1 MESVRDQY
9 MNINNLGT
17 RIGLYQYSVS
27 PLSLSD
33 WIGTKLPNQG
43 NLKILELGCGTGL
56 LWKSIYRNFPNSD
69 ITLTDYSENM
79 IREAQKNLSD
89 YDFSFQKVDYH
100 NIPFG
105 DNSFDLVISN
115 HNLYHAENLGQ
126 VLVEIKRVLKPNGM
140 FSCST
145 NSGNHLIELKNILK
159 DYGIASLWPN
169 MKLVE
174 QFGMENGESV
184 LKSFFPDIEK
194 HLFENSLHITDA
206 EAIIN
211 YFLSVRDEQIH
222 TLIEEKRNEIVN
234 FINTDIHN
242 KGYFEVKALPGM
254 FICKSCNGE

>member
-1 MESVRDQY
+1 MEWVREQY
-9 MNINNLGT
+9 KNINNLGT

-56 LWKSIYRNFPNSD
+56 LWKSIYKNFPDSE

-89 YDFSFQKVDYH
+89 YNFSFQKVDYH

-115 HNLYHAENLGQ
+115 HNLYHAENLDQ
-126 VLVEIKRVLKPNGM
+126 VLGEIKRVLKPKGM

-145 NSGNHLIELKNILK
+145 NSGNHLIELKNILE
-159 DYGIASLWPN
+159 DSGIDSLWPN
-169 MKLVE
+169 MKLIE
-174 QFGMENGESV
+174 QFGMENGENV
-184 LKSFFPDIEK
+184 LKSFFPVVEK
-194 HLFENSLHITDA
+194 HLFENSLHVTDA
-206 EAIIN
+206 EVVIN
-211 YFLSVRDEQIH
+211 YFLSLRDERIRS
-222 TLIEEKRNEIVN
+222 LIEEKKDDIVN
-234 FINTDIHN
+234 IISTDIHS
-242 KGYFEVKALPGM
+242 KGFFEVKALPGM
-254 FICKSCNGE
+254 FLCKS